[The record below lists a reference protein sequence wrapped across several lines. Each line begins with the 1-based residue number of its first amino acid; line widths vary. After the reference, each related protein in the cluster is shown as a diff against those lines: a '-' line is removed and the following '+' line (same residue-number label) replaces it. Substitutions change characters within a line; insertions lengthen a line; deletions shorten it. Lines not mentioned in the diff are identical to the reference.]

1 MRRLLIICVLIPY
14 MQNSFSQSVIYP
26 TGLTITGYEGPIEE
40 GSTLQLQA
48 IPTPSNT
55 TYDAYSWSS
64 KNTSVATVDDN
75 GLVTAIGEGTATITC
90 LLSMIF
96 PNPGYFAV
104 PNEQTATCTITVKKK
119 ASNVIN
125 FVDAEVK
132 RICVKNWDTDGD
144 QELSYTEAAAVTDI
158 GEEFYGNNSITSFD
172 ELAYFTSITS
182 IGEEAFR
189 SCANLTSITIPQ
201 NVTSIGRCPFS
212 ECTSLT
218 TIVVDNRNTKF
229 DSREGCNAI
238 IETTSN
244 TLVTGCDY
252 TTIPISVTS
261 IGEEAFRNCVGM
273 TSINIPN
280 SVTSI
285 GEYAFG
291 NCTSLTSVTIP
302 NSLTSISLCAFYYCT
317 SLTSVTIPNSVTSI
331 GYAAFW
337 NCSSLASITIPN
349 SVNSIVS
356 RAFEDCMNLTNVTVE
371 IRNPLS
377 IDSYTFPNRAN
388 ATLYVPYG
396 CRLAYLAANYWKEFK
411 EIRELEPQPSDIIRF
426 ASSEVK
432 RLCVENW
439 DTNGD
444 GELSFEE
451 AAAVTDLGNVFNE
464 NRTITSFKEF
474 AFFTGI
480 TSIGDETFF
489 NCVNMVS
496 VTIPKNVTSI
506 GEYAFAY
513 CTSLTSITIPNSV
526 TSVSLC
532 AFYYCSGLTSVTM
545 SNSLALTNSSVFEG
559 CTNLA
564 SVSIPN
570 SVTTIYSGAFK
581 DCTSL
586 TSVTIPNSVTT
597 IYNHVFSGCTKLT
610 TVVIPSSVTTIY
622 QYAFKDCSG
631 LTSVDLSTNLSSIAE
646 GVFNGCI
653 GLTSITIPNSVKT
666 IDDYAFSK
674 CSGLTSV
681 SISNKVT
688 SIGVGAFSGCSSLAA
703 VTIPDRVK
711 SIAKSAFMSCSSL
724 TAVTIPQSVN
734 SIGENVF
741 EGCTSLETIIVE
753 SGNTKY
759 DSRDNCNAIIET
771 ASNTLVIACNNSF
784 IPNTVTALGTYAF
797 NGCSGILSLTIP
809 SSVTSIPIWG
819 DLNGTTTFLGC
830 TNIESIVVESENT
843 KYDSRGNCNA
853 IIRTATNTLLLG
865 CKNTVI
871 PNTVSTIASYAFQR
885 CSGLT
890 SITIPNSVTSIGYY
904 AFQKCT
910 NLTSVTIPS
919 SVTSI
924 NESAFDGCTN
934 LTSIVVG
941 ISTPISIKSNV
952 FTNRANATLYVPK
965 GSRDAYLAAD
975 YWKEFKEI
983 IERDLNIEFADAEVK
998 RICVENWD
1006 TDGDG
1011 ELSFE
1016 EAAAVTD
1023 LQRKF
1028 SSNTVITQFNELQ
1041 YFTGLTLMYNEF
1053 SHCDALQSV
1062 VIPENVVMVG
1072 ANAFSWCKNLTQVEL
1087 PEGLDMLGDFAF
1099 IGCEK
1104 LPRITIPNSVKTIYN
1119 WTFQNC
1125 NSFTSIEIPENVNYI
1140 GNNIISSCEKL
1151 TTVTVNANNKY
1162 FDSRDNCNAIIETN
1176 TNALIA
1182 ACQTTKIP
1190 NSIKA
1195 LGDYAFNFCKGLTSI
1210 EIPNSVE
1217 SIGYGAFNGDS
1228 LTSIRIPANV
1238 SFVGIRVFGYC
1249 DKLSS
1254 IEVDAD
1260 NTHYDSRDNCNAI
1273 IHTAT
1278 NTLIAGSINTV
1289 IPESVTSI
1297 ADYAFY
1303 VYNSLKDVVLP
1314 PNITSIGNGAFEAAS
1329 LNSVTAKMKIPAEI
1343 ASESTFSGRRQ
1354 TILYV
1359 PKGSRDAYI
1368 AADYWKDFKE
1378 IVEKEDHMLGDVN
1391 GNDEIDIGD
1400 AVSIVN
1406 HLMGKEVSTFIEEAA
1421 DTNKNGQIDIGDVVT
1436 IINYLIGMVE
1446 SLSR

>member
-1 MRRLLIICVLIPY
+1 MIWNECTVVTNKLIRYMRRLLIICVLIPY
-14 MQNSFSQSVIYP
+14 VLNSFGVDVVPP

-144 QELSYTEAAAVTDI
+144 QELSYAEASAVTDI
-158 GEEFYGNNSITSFD
+158 GDEFYGNNSIISFD

-189 SCANLTSITIPQ
+189 SCTNLTSITIPNSVTLIDGEAFRNCPSLTTITIPQ

-218 TIVVDNRNTKF
+218 TIVVDSRNTKF

-252 TTIPISVTS
+252 TTIPSSVTS
-261 IGEEAFRNCVGM
+261 IGEEAFRNCIGI

-302 NSLTSISLCAFYYCT
+302 NSVTSIGLCAFYYCT
-317 SLTSVTIPNSVTSI
+317 SLTSVTIPNRVTSI
-331 GYAAFW
+331 GYATFW
-337 NCSSLASITIPN
+337 NCSSLTSITIPN

-356 RAFEDCMNLTNVTVE
+356 RAFEDCMNLTTVTVE

-388 ATLYVPYG
+388 ATLFVPYG
-396 CRLAYLAANYWKEFK
+396 CRAGYMAANYWKEFK
-411 EIRELEPQPSDIIRF
+411 EIIELEAQPSDIIIF
-426 ASSEVK
+426 ADAEVK
-432 RLCVENW
+432 RICVQKW
-439 DTNGD
+439 DTNND
-444 GELSFEE
+444 HELSFAE
-451 AAAVTDLGNVFNE
+451 AAAVTSLSSLFRNNSA
-464 NRTITSFKEF
+464 ITSFNEL
-474 AFFTGI
+474 AYFTGLTT
-480 TSIGDETFF
+480 TSVYAFEGCS
-489 NCVNMVS
+489 NLAS
-496 VTIPKNVTSI
+496 VTIPNTLRTL
-506 GEYAFAY
+506 GAYAFSG
-513 CTSLTSITIPNSV
+513 CSSLTSITIPNSV
-526 TSVSLC
+526 R
-532 AFYYCSGLTSVTM
+532 
-545 SNSLALTNSSVFEG
+545 
-559 CTNLA
+559 
-564 SVSIPN
+564 
-570 SVTTIYSGAFK
+570 TIDSFAFK
-581 DCTSL
+581 DCIGISSVTIPKGVITIGQNPFAGCIGLETIVVESGNTKYDSRGNCNAVIEIASNTLLAGCKNTIIPSGVTKIADWSFDNCSSL
-586 TSVTIPNSVTT
+586 TSVTIPNSVTS
-597 IYNHVFSGCTKLT
+597 IGRA
-610 TVVIPSSVTTIY
+610 
-622 QYAFKDCSG
+622 AFGSCKG
-631 LTSVDLSTNLSSIAE
+631 LTSV
-646 GVFNGCI
+646 
-653 GLTSITIPNSVKT
+653 TIPNSV
-666 IDDYAFSK
+666 IDVSENPFCG
-674 CSGLTSV
+674 CSG
-681 SISNKVT
+681 
-688 SIGVGAFSGCSSLAA
+688 
-703 VTIPDRVK
+703 
-711 SIAKSAFMSCSSL
+711 
-724 TAVTIPQSVN
+724 
-734 SIGENVF
+734 
-741 EGCTSLETIIVE
+741 LETIIVE
-753 SGNTKY
+753 SGNTVY
-759 DSRDNCNAIIET
+759 DSRENCNAIIET
-771 ASNTLVIACNNSF
+771 GSNTLV
-784 IPNTVTALGTYAF
+784 
-797 NGCSGILSLTIP
+797 
-809 SSVTSIPIWG
+809 
-819 DLNGTTTFLGC
+819 
-830 TNIESIVVESENT
+830 
-843 KYDSRGNCNA
+843 
-853 IIRTATNTLLLG
+853 LG
-865 CKNTVI
+865 CK
-871 PNTVSTIASYAFQR
+871 STI
-885 CSGLT
+885 
-890 SITIPNSVTSIGYY
+890 IPNSVTSIGES
-904 AFQKCT
+904 AFDDISSLTSLIIPNSVTSIGIFAFYNCSLTEVTIPNGVITIAPKAFYGCRSLNSVTISNSVTSIGNYVFYNCT
-910 NLTSVTIPS
+910 SLTSVTVKLLAP
-919 SVTSI
+919 
-924 NESAFDGCTN
+924 
-934 LTSIVVG
+934 LTIEDRTFS
-941 ISTPISIKSNV
+941 
-952 FTNRANATLYVPK
+952 NRANATLYVPK

-983 IERDLNIEFADAEVK
+983 VEKDFNINFADAEVK

-1104 LPRITIPNSVKTIYN
+1104 LPRITIPNTVKTIYN

-1125 NSFTSIEIPENVNYI
+1125 NSFTSIEIPENVNHI

-1176 TNALIA
+1176 TNTLIA

-1190 NSIKA
+1190 NSVKA

-1228 LTSIRIPANV
+1228 ITSIRISANV

-1436 IINYLIGMVE
+1436 IINYLIGTVE